1 MYGHIVNFT
10 MCSPEMHWLVY
21 HPVLVK
27 VHVLDPPMN
36 KILFVII
43 YLSSYLFSANSE
55 AVEFVYRVNSRP
67 PDVILEMVLEPMVLI
82 ETYNNTSEV
91 ILALQRVGTVLLLPQ
106 HLILMK
112 PIILL
117 VSIIQAHCFMV

>member
-67 PDVILEMVLEPMVLI
+67 PDVILEMVLETMVLI

-112 PIILL
+112 RIILL

>member
-91 ILALQRVGTVLLLPQ
+91 ILALQGVGIVLLLPQ

>member
-67 PDVILEMVLEPMVLI
+67 PYVILEMVLEPMVLI

-91 ILALQRVGTVLLLPQ
+91 ILALQGVGTVLLLPQ

>member
-1 MYGHIVNFT
+1 

>member
-21 HPVLVK
+21 HPVMVK

-91 ILALQRVGTVLLLPQ
+91 ILALQGVGTVLLLPQ